1 MEYLKTLDYIL
12 FVVLMVGG
20 IWGAI
25 KGFLDELTSKTGLVM
40 GFILALM
47 FTHSFSVVFSERL
60 GFPNWFAAFSAYFI
74 IFVAGYLL
82 MRLIGSV
89 LSSIVETAN
98 ITVIDNILGF
108 FLGLIE
114 AFLVISAVEF
124 ILGYQNLFNLQPIF
138 EESLFS
144 SKLFLPFAQKAV
156 SLIKSVI

>member
-47 FTHSFSVVFSERL
+47 FTHSFSVVFRDRL
-60 GFPNWFAAFSAYFI
+60 GFPNWFAAYFI
-74 IFVAGYLL
+74 IFVVGYLL